1 MDREGNRLGPS
12 CLTNALADLGWH
24 PICLAASLSQRRYGI
39 PESNGTISPPCGP
52 NRVRVCSPSTLN
64 SSASSTDHPMS
75 APSPARRGR
84 SRFMGIGLWTS
95 ALAFLV
101 IEGYVLQD
109 QLAIGHASGM
119 FMFGSAC
126 LVAAVCIGLF
136 AIIMAMGLA
145 VSAAFSDEPT
155 PHQSH
160 HIQDSAADS
169 GAPVGRPPPPGVSPA
184 LGRSSSRRP
193 RQRRRIRTVAG
204 EARKTSTRS
213 L

>member
-1 MDREGNRLGPS
+1 
-12 CLTNALADLGWH
+12 
-24 PICLAASLSQRRYGI
+24 
-39 PESNGTISPPCGP
+39 
-52 NRVRVCSPSTLN
+52 
-64 SSASSTDHPMS
+64 MS
-75 APSPARRGR
+75 VPSPARRVR
-84 SRFMGIGLWTS
+84 SRFLGISLWTS
-95 ALAFLV
+95 ALAFVV

-145 VSAAFSDEPT
+145 VSAAFSDEPA
-155 PHQSH
+155 PYQSLH
-160 HIQDSAADS
+160 SQDAAADS
-169 GAPVGRPPPPGVSPA
+169 GAPTGRPPPGVSPA

-193 RQRRRIRTVAG
+193 QQRRRIRTVAG

-213 L
+213 P

>member
-24 PICLAASLSQRRYGI
+24 PICLAAGLVAATRRD
-39 PESNGTISPPCGP
+39 PESKGTISPLYGP

-75 APSPARRGR
+75 VPSPARRVR
-84 SRFMGIGLWTS
+84 SRFMSIGLWTS
-95 ALAFLV
+95 ALAFVV

-136 AIIMAMGLA
+136 AIIMAIGLA

-155 PHQSH
+155 TQHQSH
-160 HIQDSAADS
+160 HIQDAAADS
-169 GAPVGRPPPPGVSPA
+169 GAPIGRPPPGVSPA

-193 RQRRRIRTVAG
+193 QQRRRIRTVAG

>member
-1 MDREGNRLGPS
+1 
-12 CLTNALADLGWH
+12 
-24 PICLAASLSQRRYGI
+24 
-39 PESNGTISPPCGP
+39 
-52 NRVRVCSPSTLN
+52 
-64 SSASSTDHPMS
+64 MS
-75 APSPARRGR
+75 
-84 SRFMGIGLWTS
+84 IGLWTS
-95 ALAFLV
+95 ALAFVV

-109 QLAIGHASGM
+109 QLAIGHASRM

-136 AIIMAMGLA
+136 AIIMAIGLA

-160 HIQDSAADS
+160 HIQDAAAAS
-169 GAPVGRPPPPGVSPA
+169 GAHIGPPPGVAPV